1 METHNTRITR
11 EQTIEA
17 PQTKMAL
24 DKQFVKRFAL
34 GDTAPSV
41 KNLEKFIAAND
52 APTNILNFKDGQDGQ
67 TITIL
72 GDGQTTVVYGANT
85 IITNTGVDK
94 LLAANKVYRF
104 TRFNSVWVEDA

>member
-1 METHNTRITR
+1 MESNNTRITR

-17 PQTKMAL
+17 PQTKLAL

-34 GDTAPSV
+34 GEQNPSV
-41 KNLEKFIAAND
+41 LNLEKFIAANI
-52 APTNILNFKDGQDGQ
+52 APTNILNFRDGQNGQ
-67 TITIL
+67 SITIL
-72 GDGQTTVVYGANT
+72 GDGQTTVVYGVNT

-104 TRFNSVWVEDA
+104 TRFNSVWVEDV